1 MKKKLLLIPI
11 ALMSCF
17 IAGCEYET
25 YVVPLWQW
33 LEHNGKMY
41 SEPGFSVVHP
51 EEEKSG
57 GYRDYEEYVCA
68 AIKSKVLDAED
79 VTKNT
84 KNIVRT
90 DSYVSYS
97 LNCHIRKMEHCSIN
111 IFENGYITTYAYAE
125 TDSMYYFFGRPKD
138 QKLIYKIE
146 EDKAKE
152 IIEIATNRYLEIKE
166 EIETY
171 QAELTNAAQIGNVI
185 NTFEQSGETLN
196 ISYTHEDSASYSH
209 DAFPDNNRE
218 LLAELKTI
226 EYEEADDFFITGKVR
241 IVKVSYCIN
250 SDLVIAICNHILN
263 EEKANYDLVCTRI
276 RDKGKYPQSTYLY
289 FFYKIDPQ
297 KGKALI
303 QKVNQLYLDYK
314 SGK

>member
-57 GYRDYEEYVCA
+57 GYRDYEEYVCNT
-68 AIKSKVLDAED
+68 IKSRVLDAED

-84 KNIVRT
+84 KDNVQT

-97 LNCHIRKMEHCSIN
+97 VDCHIRKMEHCNIR

-125 TDSMYYFFGRPKD
+125 TEFMNYFFGKPKN

-152 IIEIATNRYLEIKE
+152 IIEIATNRYLSIKE
-166 EIETY
+166 EIDTY
-171 QAELTNAAQIGNVI
+171 QAELTEAAQIGNVI

-196 ISYTHEDSASYSH
+196 ITYNHQDSVSYFH
-209 DAFPDNNRE
+209 DTFPDNNRE
-218 LLAELKTI
+218 LLEELEAL
-226 EYEEADDFFITGKVR
+226 EYEEADDFFVTEKVR
-241 IVKVSYCIN
+241 IIEVSYCIN
-250 SDLVIAICNHILN
+250 SDLVIDVCNHISN
-263 EEKANYDLVCTRI
+263 EEETNYDLICTRI
-276 RDKGKYPQSTYLY
+276 RDKGKYPQNTYLY

-314 SGK
+314 AGQ